1 MLRLP
6 HKSLELIK
14 KYLLRQQK
22 QVEKNLKEVGDDDP
36 ATTPSLVE
44 SSEPG
49 TDSWVAEE
57 HTKVAVFK
65 ASLSNLA
72 GSIKDA
78 LNRIKRGT
86 YGRCQRCHKPIGVSR
101 LLAMP
106 TAKYCLSCSNKR

>member
-6 HKSLELIK
+6 RKSLEFIK

-44 SSEPG
+44 TSEPG
-49 TDSWVAEE
+49 TDSWVAEQ
-57 HTKVAVFK
+57 HAKVAVFK
-65 ASLSNLA
+65 VSLSSLA

-78 LNRIKRGT
+78 LTRIKRGT
-86 YGRCQRCHKPIGVSR
+86 YGRCQKCRKTIEVSR

-106 TAKYCLSCSNKR
+106 TAKYCLSCSKK